1 MALQLSIQLK
11 GIEKPTIWRR
21 LLVPET
27 FTFRQLH
34 RAIQVAFGWEN
45 RHLYQFQLQAYNSP
59 WCVREPSDMDGM
71 FDEELLFADKT
82 QVLNFLESRD
92 LNQIEYVYDFG
103 DDWIHEIRLEERTNA
118 LMSVAR
124 CLDGEGMAPPE
135 DCGGIGGYA
144 HLKSLLAKKRK
155 TKDDLA
161 QIEWFLGDASI
172 RNLGTFNLEMTN
184 KLLAKMKL

>member
-1 MALQLSIQLK
+1 
-11 GIEKPTIWRR
+11 
-21 LLVPET
+21 
-27 FTFRQLH
+27 
-34 RAIQVAFGWEN
+34 
-45 RHLYQFQLQAYNSP
+45 
-59 WCVREPSDMDGM
+59 M

-82 QVLNFLESRD
+82 NVLDFLESRD